1 MGKFL
6 DCLNLPTETC
16 GESFAAGA
24 KAAEWQTAVFFC
36 FLRCSP
42 GACFAGIP
50 RQMMTTSH
58 IKMVGTYWM
67 YGMHCNQNR
76 KLHCKK
82 QVARSRGVGH
92 WKKCIAMWKLCET
105 VFQSIE
111 TTADVAESNQA
122 RNSPTYNGSGSQQ
135 CWKQF
140 SFDANI
146 GCVVRTSVVLETR
159 QGVSQQPSEP
169 LRFYEEVIQL
179 FGRNSAVGKVF
190 HAFFKVYFNRE
201 HHPNSKTYLY

>member
-1 MGKFL
+1 MRGIICCWGQSCRMANSRFFFVSSGVAPARVLRASLGKW
-6 DCLNLPTETC
+6 
-16 GESFAAGA
+16 
-24 KAAEWQTAVFFC
+24 WQ
-36 FLRCSP
+36 R
-42 GACFAGIP
+42 
-50 RQMMTTSH
+50 H
-58 IKMVGTYWM
+58 ILKWLAHWM

-92 WKKCIAMWKLCET
+92 WTKCIAMWKLCET

-140 SFDANI
+140 SFDASI

-179 FGRNSAVGKVF
+179 FGRNSAVGEVF

-201 HHPNSKTYLY
+201 HHPNSKIYLY